1 MYYVE
6 IYGLYVLIYDNNLHI
21 RTISSCMFRQAL
33 EDERKRTSSSRGQ
46 AW

>member
-6 IYGLYVLIYDNNLHI
+6 IYGLYVLICDDDLYI
-21 RTISSCMFRQAL
+21 RIISSCMFRQAL